1 VEALAPADG
10 GTGLPASAFCFLG
23 FLLRTCGSYTLPAAA
38 ASACRR
44 AISSLL
50 GRPGL
55 PFGLFKAPNGEGR
68 GAVRSTFAGWTTGE
82 ALEKDGRGC
91 RFGSGSAAGNSPSD
105 SWKLLFIEVEGAE

>member
-10 GTGLPASAFCFLG
+10 GTGLPATAFGFLG
-23 FLLRTCGSYTLPAAA
+23 FLLRTGGAYTVPAAA

-55 PFGLFKAPNGEGR
+55 PFCLVEAPSGEGR
-68 GAVRSTFAGWTTGE
+68 GAVRSTFAGGTTGE
-82 ALEKDGRGC
+82 ALE
-91 RFGSGSAAGNSPSD
+91 
-105 SWKLLFIEVEGAE
+105 